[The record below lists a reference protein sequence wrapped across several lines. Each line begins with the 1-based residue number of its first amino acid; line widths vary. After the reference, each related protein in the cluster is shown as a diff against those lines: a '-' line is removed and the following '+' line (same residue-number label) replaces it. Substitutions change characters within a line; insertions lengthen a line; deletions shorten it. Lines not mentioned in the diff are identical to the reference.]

1 MCLYLLVYDNK
12 CSSAHSSGPSDD
24 GWKSYTAS
32 ERSQVVEYL
41 EGLAETPPVS
51 SGKNTSLPILL

>member
-12 CSSAHSSGPSDD
+12 CSSAHSSGPS
-24 GWKSYTAS
+24 YTAS
-32 ERSQVVEYL
+32 GRKQIVEYL